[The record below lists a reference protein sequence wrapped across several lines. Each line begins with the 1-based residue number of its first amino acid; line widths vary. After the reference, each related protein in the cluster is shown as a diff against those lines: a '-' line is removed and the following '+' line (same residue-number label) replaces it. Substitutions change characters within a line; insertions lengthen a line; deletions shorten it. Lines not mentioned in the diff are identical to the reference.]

1 MVSNDKLKGVN
12 GMKYRLLIIWDTGEK
27 EENFYNTEE
36 EAKEI
41 EAGYKMAF
49 GNQIAFTCIDR
60 KGATI

>member
-1 MVSNDKLKGVN
+1 MKGVN
-12 GMKYRLLIIWDTGEK
+12 VMKYRLLIVWDTGEK
-27 EENFYNTEE
+27 EENFYNTED

-60 KGATI
+60 KVEE